1 MAKLIHF
8 RKMQIQHATLMTNV
22 ELFQA
27 FVAPAIFISAAG
39 LLVLS
44 INARLMG
51 IVSRLRTFHK
61 EKHLAVVAG
70 KRQEA
75 LVLQAQIDS
84 IQSRAHKVKNAFFYT
99 LTGILGTMITCLML
113 GLTLYAQQALIVAV
127 LIFVFSV
134 LSQVIGVVF
143 YISEVSVSLS
153 SEKEEEQFYGLIDIM
168 SEPVAEEGR

>member
-1 MAKLIHF
+1 
-8 RKMQIQHATLMTNV
+8 MTNL

-44 INARLMG
+44 INTRLMG
-51 IVSRLRTFHK
+51 IVSRLRAFHK
-61 EKHLAVVAG
+61 EKHLAVMAG

-84 IQSRAHKVKNAFFYT
+84 IQSRANKVKNAFFYT
-99 LTGILGTMITCLML
+99 LIGILGTMITCLTL
-113 GLTLYAQQALIVAV
+113 GLALYAQQALIVAV

-134 LSQVIGVVF
+134 LSLVIGIVF
-143 YISEVSVSLS
+143 YISEVAVSLS
-153 SEKEEEQFYGLIDIM
+153 SEKEEEQFYDLIDIM
-168 SEPVAEEGR
+168 SEAGEEKR